1 MNLEDKMN
9 DSVSGDEAINGGDA
23 GAFLRD
29 WFRRLTESG
38 WTADVF
44 LAHLSDDIVW
54 TATGS
59 SPVSGTFHGLQ
70 AYTDGV
76 YRKLDERL
84 VTWPT
89 PKVERILVDGN
100 WGVVE
105 FTSTGGL
112 GKNGTDY
119 NMRYCWL
126 MHITGEKV
134 DQVIGYYD
142 QLKVAELFN

>member
-1 MNLEDKMN
+1 MSTTTQPMERTSTED
-9 DSVSGDEAINGGDA
+9 VGT
-23 GAFLRD
+23 FLRD
-29 WFRRLTESG
+29 WFERLAESG
-38 WTADVF
+38 WTADAF
-44 LAHLSDDIVW
+44 LAHLSKDLVW

-70 AYTDGV
+70 AYADGV

-84 VTWPT
+84 DRWPT
-89 PKVERILVDGN
+89 PKVERILADGQ

-105 FTSTGGL
+105 FTTAGGL

-126 MHITGEKV
+126 MHVTGDKV

-142 QLKVAELFN
+142 QLKVAELFR

>member
-1 MNLEDKMN
+1 MNNSISDVET
-9 DSVSGDEAINGGDA
+9 INSADTGR
-23 GAFLRD
+23 FLRD
-29 WFRRLTESG
+29 WFRRLAESG
-38 WTADVF
+38 WTADIF
-44 LAHLSDDIVW
+44 LARLSEDIVW

-59 SPVSGTFHGLQ
+59 SPVSGTFKGLQ

-84 VTWPT
+84 VSWPT
-89 PKVERILVDGN
+89 PKVERILVDGD

-126 MHITGEKV
+126 MHITGDKV

>member
-1 MNLEDKMN
+1 MKNSASE
-9 DSVSGDEAINGGDA
+9 VETINGADTGR
-23 GAFLRD
+23 FLHD
-29 WFRRLTESG
+29 WFRRLAENG
-38 WTADVF
+38 WTSGVF
-44 LAHLSDDIVW
+44 LAHLSEDIVW

-59 SPVSGTFHGLQ
+59 SPVSGTFRGLQ
-70 AYTDGV
+70 AYTVGV
-76 YRKLDERL
+76 FRKLDERL
-84 VTWPT
+84 ASRPT
-89 PKVERILVDGN
+89 PKVERILVDGD

-134 DQVIGYYD
+134 DQVIGYHD

>member
-1 MNLEDKMN
+1 MKN
-9 DSVSGDEAINGGDA
+9 SVSDVETINAADTGR
-23 GAFLRD
+23 FLHD
-29 WFRRLTESG
+29 WFRRLAESG

-44 LAHLSDDIVW
+44 LAHLSEDIVW

-59 SPVSGTFHGLQ
+59 SPVSGTFRGLQ

-84 VTWPT
+84 VSWPT
-89 PKVERILVDGN
+89 PKVERILVDGD

-126 MHITGEKV
+126 THITAEKV

-142 QLKVAELFN
+142 QLKVAELFK